1 MNGGVLALMIAGF
14 VAFGAGAY
22 LASSGDRMIGI
33 VMMAVG
39 LIFQVLTLR
48 QMKLARH
55 AQAQNHTTQKDES
68 DAG

>member
-14 VAFGAGAY
+14 VGFGAGAW
-22 LASSGDRMIGI
+22 LAATGSRELGI
-33 VMMAVG
+33 SLMAMG

-48 QMKLARH
+48 QLKVARNKG
-55 AQAQNHTTQKDES
+55 QEKGSS